1 MILFPYPQKVKF
13 FEELN
18 ENNTVTYVTDTTL
31 NEEEYKIN
39 VEKDK
44 ISVFAKGEQGF
55 FRANTTLKQIFD
67 NDKIPC
73 LEIHDWPTVENRGIM
88 LDISRSKIPTLETIL
103 KLVDLFADLKI
114 NQLQLYMEGYPFAY
128 ESYPQVWKDTTPL
141 TPEEIKFLDKYCK
154 EKYIT
159 LIPNQ
164 NCFGHM
170 SPWLVKEEFK
180 NLAECPDGFMYGY
193 DRWLPHS
200 LDPQNPESFQFVKN
214 LFNDLLPNF
223 TADTVNV
230 NCDETLELGWGKSKE
245 ICEEKGKHRVYFD
258 YLLKV
263 IDFIQS
269 KGKKVMFWGD
279 IINEAPEL
287 LKELPENVIPINW
300 GYSPKNP
307 SESACREYEKLNLR
321 FYNAPGTQSWN
332 TMLGNTGTM
341 LVNAE
346 NAVNRVVQYGGIG
359 VIDTDWGDLNH
370 PQYLSISYAPFSYFS
385 ALSWNNNS
393 KQKELLCDYL
403 NKYVFKDESNRFA
416 QLMLDAGRYHEKF
429 DFSKTKRG
437 FVIGILYYHL
447 EETSMAENGEIEE
460 VEKLEKYLDEIE
472 ARANEITLPGF
483 EGKLI
488 KDELY
493 NSIKILRFTGDLARY
508 KLKAYENGSKEDH
521 IKKLQK
527 WENEII
533 PEHKRLW
540 RIRNKESG
548 LKDSVRRIIKTR
560 EDV

>member
-18 ENNTVTYVTDTTL
+18 ENKTVTYVTDTTL
-31 NEEEYKIN
+31 NKEEYKIN
-39 VEKDK
+39 IEKDK
-44 ISVFAKGEQGF
+44 ISVFAKDAEGF

-73 LEIHDWPTVENRGIM
+73 MEIHDWPTVENRGMM
-88 LDISRSKIPTLETIL
+88 LDISRSKIPTLETLL
-103 KLVDLFADLKI
+103 KLVDFFADLKI
-114 NQLQLYMEGYPFAY
+114 NQLQLYMEGYPFEY
-128 ESYPQVWKDTTPL
+128 KSFPEVCKNTTPL

-154 EKYIT
+154 EKFIT

-170 SPWLVKEEFK
+170 SPWLVREEFK
-180 NLAECPDGFMYGY
+180 HLAECPDGFIYANEQ
-193 DRWLPHS
+193 WLPHS
-200 LDPQNPESFQFVKN
+200 LNPLNDESFEFVKT

-223 TADTVNV
+223 TADTVNI

-263 IDFIQS
+263 IEFIQS

-300 GYSPKNP
+300 GYAPFNP
-307 SESACREYEKLNLR
+307 SEKACQEYEKLNLK
-321 FYNAPGTQSWN
+321 FYNAPGSQSWN
-332 TMLGNTGTM
+332 TMLGNTETM

-359 VIDTDWGDLNH
+359 VLDTDWGDLNH
-370 PQYLSISYAPFSYFS
+370 PQYISISYLPFAYFS
-385 ALSWNNNS
+385 AISWNNTAE
-393 KQKELLCDYL
+393 KQREFIYDYL

-416 QLMLDAGRYHEKF
+416 QLMADAGRYHQKF

-447 EETSMAENGEIEE
+447 NEMSMAENGEVSE
-460 VEKLEKYLDEIE
+460 VDKLEKYLDEIE
-472 ARANEITLPGF
+472 NRANEITLTGD

-488 KDELY
+488 MDEFY
-493 NSIKILRFTGDLARY
+493 NSIRIMRFTCELARY
-508 KLKAYENGSKEDH
+508 KLDVENREEHLKNITQME
-521 IKKLQK
+521 
-527 WENEII
+527 EVII

-540 RIRNKESG
+540 RTRNKESG

-560 EDV
+560 ADI

>member
-1 MILFPYPQKVKF
+1 MILFPYPQKVKI

-31 NEEEYKIN
+31 NKEEYKIN
-39 VEKDK
+39 IEKDK
-44 ISVFAKGEQGF
+44 ISVFAKGAEGF

-67 NDKIPC
+67 NDKISC
-73 LEIHDWPTVENRGIM
+73 MEIHDWPTVENRGMM
-88 LDISRSKIPTLETIL
+88 LDISRSKIPTLETLL
-103 KLVDLFADLKI
+103 KLVDFFADLKI
-114 NQLQLYMEGYPFAY
+114 NQLQLYMEGYPFEY
-128 ESYPQVWKDTTPL
+128 KSFPEVCKNTTPL

-154 EKYIT
+154 EKFIT

-170 SPWLVKEEFK
+170 SPWLIREEFK
-180 NLAECPDGFMYGY
+180 HLAECPDGFIYANEQ
-193 DRWLPHS
+193 WLPHS
-200 LDPQNPESFQFVKN
+200 LNPLNDESFEFVKT

-223 TADTVNV
+223 TADTVNI

-263 IDFIQS
+263 IEFIQS

-300 GYSPKNP
+300 GYAPFNP
-307 SESACREYEKLNLR
+307 SEQACQEYEKLNLK

-332 TMLGNTGTM
+332 TILGNTETM

-359 VIDTDWGDLNH
+359 VLDTDWGDLNH
-370 PQYLSISYAPFSYFS
+370 PQYLSISYLPFAYFS
-385 ALSWNNNS
+385 AISWNNTAE
-393 KQKELLCDYL
+393 KQREFIYDYL

-416 QLMLDAGRYHEKF
+416 QLMADAGRYQSKF

-447 EETSMAENGEIEE
+447 NEMSMAENGEISE
-460 VEKLEKYLDEIE
+460 VDKLEKYLDEIE
-472 ARANEITLPGF
+472 NRANEITLKGD

-488 KDELY
+488 MEEFY
-493 NSIKILRFTGDLARY
+493 NSIRIMRFTCELARY
-508 KLKAYENGSKEDH
+508 KLDVENREEHLKNITQME
-521 IKKLQK
+521 
-527 WENEII
+527 EVII

-540 RIRNKESG
+540 RTRNKESG

-560 EDV
+560 ADI

>member
-1 MILFPYPQKVKF
+1 MILFPYPQSVKF

-18 ENNTVTYVTDTTL
+18 ENKTVTYVTDTTL
-31 NEEEYKIN
+31 NKEEYKIN
-39 VEKDK
+39 IEKDK
-44 ISVFAKGEQGF
+44 ISVFAKDTEGF

-73 LEIHDWPTVENRGIM
+73 MEIHDWPTVENRGMM
-88 LDISRSKIPTLETIL
+88 LDISRSKIPTLETLL
-103 KLVDLFADLKI
+103 KLVDFFADLKI
-114 NQLQLYMEGYPFAY
+114 NQLQLYMEGYPFEY
-128 ESYPQVWKDTTPL
+128 KSFPEVCKNTTPL

-154 EKYIT
+154 EKFIT

-170 SPWLVKEEFK
+170 SPWLVRDEFK
-180 NLAECPDGFMYGY
+180 HLAECPDGFIYANEQ
-193 DRWLPHS
+193 WLPHS
-200 LDPQNPESFQFVKN
+200 LNPLNDESFEFVKT

-223 TADTVNV
+223 TADTVNI

-263 IDFIQS
+263 IEFIQS

-279 IINEAPEL
+279 IINQAPEL

-300 GYSPKNP
+300 GYSPLNP
-307 SESACREYEKLNLR
+307 SEKACQEYEKLNLK
-321 FYNAPGTQSWN
+321 FYNAPGSQSWN
-332 TMLGNTGTM
+332 TILGNTETM

-359 VIDTDWGDLNH
+359 VLDTDWGDLNH
-370 PQYLSISYAPFSYFS
+370 PQYLSISYLPFAYFS
-385 ALSWNNNS
+385 AISWNNTAE
-393 KQKELLCDYL
+393 KQREFIYDYL

-416 QLMLDAGRYHEKF
+416 QLMADAGRYHQKF

-447 EETSMAENGEIEE
+447 NEMSMAENGEISE
-460 VEKLEKYLDEIE
+460 VDKLEKYLDEIE
-472 ARANEITLPGF
+472 NRANEITLKGD

-488 KDELY
+488 MDEFY
-493 NSIKILRFTGDLARY
+493 NSIRIMRFTCELARY
-508 KLKAYENGSKEDH
+508 KLDVENREEHLKNITQME
-521 IKKLQK
+521 
-527 WENEII
+527 EVII

-540 RIRNKESG
+540 RTRNKESG

-560 EDV
+560 ADI

>member
-263 IDFIQS
+263 IDFLQS
-269 KGKKVMFWGD
+269 KGKKVMFWGE